1 MPWTV
6 NSLADNLRGIL
17 DGDADAPGGTA
28 PDRVKDIVREQGA
41 SLWTLRDWRFRLRS
55 GTLAV
60 ASGKTMAA
68 LPGDFAEVDHRI
80 IISDDDYGY
89 PLILTE
95 AAYKFQLGK
104 QSGYDQ
110 SLGGIPRTGMVSKDW
125 SRDYPYWYVQFEPT
139 SDAAYDYPFWYMVA
153 DPWSRHQSYETDT
166 GIDDADLVFTA
177 RKAGPKPTTND
188 DGDAADIAV
197 RVRAISGPGGG
208 LSVSVITTADP
219 VVIDIVIW
227 SEVTTAAQ
235 VKAAVDADA
244 TISALVHCDYPVNQA
259 GTGILTDILA
269 TQTFSGPLADTAYP
283 NWPRSFDEGWR
294 LKAKAAIQ
302 GDYGDLEHAAA
313 ASKAFERWL
322 SDQLNE
328 RNETM
333 RMPTER
339 IEDAMGDFDGGG
351 VSVPFPYGVTFP
363 S

>member
-1 MPWTV
+1 
-6 NSLADNLRGIL
+6 
-17 DGDADAPGGTA
+17 
-28 PDRVKDIVREQGA
+28 
-41 SLWTLRDWRFRLRS
+41 
-55 GTLAV
+55 
-60 ASGKTMAA
+60 
-68 LPGDFAEVDHRI
+68 
-80 IISDDDYGY
+80 
-89 PLILTE
+89 
-95 AAYKFQLGK
+95 
-104 QSGYDQ
+104 
-110 SLGGIPRTGMVSKDW
+110 
-125 SRDYPYWYVQFEPT
+125 
-139 SDAAYDYPFWYMVA
+139 
-153 DPWSRHQSYETDT
+153 
-166 GIDDADLVFTA
+166 
-177 RKAGPKPTTND
+177 
-188 DGDAADIAV
+188 
-197 RVRAISGPGGG
+197 
-208 LSVSVITTADP
+208 
-219 VVIDIVIW
+219 